1 MNAPIKARRVFVDN
15 FNVVV
20 QFYRCDPEEVEI
32 MKAVAR
38 KDMPG
43 AEEAFAKM
51 AAEVRAA
58 IPLDQSGAIAAEVNR
73 QRRGR

>member
-1 MNAPIKARRVFVDN
+1 MAKAIFVQN
-15 FNVVV
+15 FNIVA

-43 AEEAFAKM
+43 AEEAYAKM
-51 AAEVRAA
+51 AAEAREA
-58 IPLDQSGAIAAEVNR
+58 IPLDQSGSVAAEVNR

>member
-1 MNAPIKARRVFVDN
+1 MNAPVKARRVFVDN
-15 FNVVV
+15 FNLVV
-20 QFYRCDPEEVEI
+20 QFYNCTLAEVEI

-43 AEEAFAKM
+43 AEEAYAKM
-51 AAEVRAA
+51 AAATREA
-58 IPLDQSGAIAAEVNR
+58 IPLDQPGAIAAEVNR

>member
-1 MNAPIKARRVFVDN
+1 MAKAIFVQN
-15 FNVVV
+15 FNIVT

-43 AEEAFAKM
+43 VEEAYAKM
-51 AAEVRAA
+51 AAEAREG